1 MTKVKTYVVY
11 VLLAFMAPLAA
22 WTSELDKLSKEEKE
36 KVQKGEVIYKSVKT
50 ADASGKISGYGQSM
64 ALIKAPID
72 KCWQI
77 FTQYDKQQEYF
88 PRKTESV
95 VVEQKPGVVLVRKNF
110 KFYWVNIGYTN
121 RYQVDAKNYRID
133 YSIDPGKPHDV
144 KDSAGFF
151 LFEKIAPDQTLFTY
165 AVTRLDTGIAMP
177 SFVQEYMQK
186 KDLPAVAENVR
197 KRIESGGTWK
207 KESD

>member
-1 MTKVKTYVVY
+1 MKKINIYAACL
-11 VLLAFMAPLAA
+11 LLAVIAPLAA
-22 WTSELDKLSKEEKE
+22 RSQEFAKLSKEEKD
-36 KVQKGEVIYKSVKT
+36 KILKGEIIYKSVKA
-50 ADASGKISGYGQSM
+50 ADSKGNISGYGQSM

-72 KCWQI
+72 KCWEI

-95 VVEQKPGVVLVRKNF
+95 VIEQKPGVVLVRKKF
-110 KFYWVNIGYTN
+110 KFYWVSIGYVN

-133 YSIDPGKPHDV
+133 FSIDPSQPHDI

-151 LFEKIAPDQTLFTY
+151 LFEKIAQNQTLFTY
-165 AVTRLDTGIAMP
+165 GVTRLDTGIAMP
-177 SFVQEYMQK
+177 SFVQDYMQK
-186 KDLPAVAENVR
+186 KDLPAVAENIR